1 MVHFFIG
8 IIMITTTNE
17 YKMNNEINIYNGLL
31 TNIKNR
37 VRQGQLKV
45 NLAANT
51 EMLATYWDIG
61 RMIHQQQQQKGWG
74 KGVIPKLAND
84 LKNELADVKGFSE
97 RNILRMLTFYKEYSN
112 FSISPLL
119 VSELETDTILQLP
132 VAKLEND
139 TNKQLHVAHLDDDAI
154 TKLPVKQ
161 LETTNQQ
168 LIAKIG
174 WAYHIILIQKIKDL
188 SIRYWYMQQILEQGW
203 SRDTLVT
210 QIKNKIHERQGTL
223 VHNFDHTLTNANSLW
238 AKQTFK
244 DPYIFDFITLATE
257 FSERELE
264 LELVKHVE
272 KFLLELGAGFAFVG
286 RQYKLEVSEKD
297 FYIDLL
303 FYHLKMRCFVVI
315 DLKKGDFLPEY
326 AGKMNFYCSA
336 VDDLIKHETDKP
348 TIGLIL
354 CKGKDK
360 IFAEYAL
367 RDLNKPIGVS
377 EYELTQMLPDDLKSS
392 LPSIEDLEREF
403 FEPNNSLENDN

>member
-1 MVHFFIG
+1 
-8 IIMITTTNE
+8 
-17 YKMNNEINIYNGLL
+17 MNNEIEIYKGLL

-45 NLAANT
+45 NLAANA

-61 RMIHQQQQQKGWG
+61 RMIHHQQQQKGWG
-74 KGVIPKLAND
+74 KGVIPKLAID

-97 RNILRMLTFYKEYSN
+97 RNINNMLVFYIQYSD
-112 FSISPLL
+112 FS
-119 VSELETDTILQLP
+119 ILQLP
-132 VAKLEND
+132 VAKLETD
-139 TNKQLHVAHLDDDAI
+139 SIRQ
-154 TKLPVKQ
+154 LPVAELEKDTISPLPVSELEAQSITQLSVAQ
-161 LETTNQQ
+161 LETTTQQ
-168 LIAKIG
+168 LITKIG
-174 WAYHIILIQKIKDL
+174 WAHHIILIQKIKDL
-188 SIRYWYMQQILEQGW
+188 PTRYWYMQQILEQGW
-203 SRDTLVT
+203 SRDTLVA
-210 QIKNKIHERQGTL
+210 QIKSKIHERQGAL
-223 VHNFDHTLTNANSLW
+223 VHNFDNTLTNAHSLW

-286 RQYKLEVSEKD
+286 RQYKLEVSDKD
-297 FYIDLL
+297 FQLDLL

-336 VDDLIKHETDKP
+336 VDDILKHETDKP

-377 EYELTQMLPDDLKSS
+377 EYELTQMLPDNLKSS
-392 LPSIEDLEREF
+392 LPSIEDIEKEF
-403 FEPNNSLENDN
+403 FEPNNNPENDN

>member
-1 MVHFFIG
+1 
-8 IIMITTTNE
+8 
-17 YKMNNEINIYNGLL
+17 MNNEIEIYKGLL

-45 NLAANT
+45 NLAANA

-61 RMIHQQQQQKGWG
+61 RMIHFQQQQKGWG

-84 LKNELADVKGFSE
+84 LKNELAEVKGFSV
-97 RNILRMLTFYKEYSN
+97 RNIQMMVQFFNEYQMIT
-112 FSISPLL
+112 SIG
-119 VSELETDTILQLP
+119 QLP
-132 VAKLEND
+132 VADLESQSI
-139 TNKQLHVAHLDDDAI
+139 TQLPVAHLDNTAI
-154 TKLPVKQ
+154 TQLTVAQ
-161 LETTNQQ
+161 LEDTKNQAQ
-168 LIAKIG
+168 LIALIG
-174 WAYHIILIQKIKDL
+174 WTQHTILLQKIKDL

-203 SRDTLVT
+203 SRDTLVA
-210 QIKNKIHERQGTL
+210 QIKSKIHERQGAL
-223 VHNFDHTLTNANSLW
+223 VHNFDNTLTNAHSLW

-286 RQYKLEVSEKD
+286 RQYKLEVSDKD
-297 FYIDLL
+297 FELDLL

-336 VDDLIKHETDKP
+336 VDDILKHETDKP

-354 CKGKDK
+354 CKGKNK

-377 EYELTQMLPDDLKSS
+377 EYELTQLLPDNLKSS
-392 LPSIEDLEREF
+392 LPSIEDIEKEF
-403 FEPNNSLENDN
+403 FEPNNSPENEQ

>member
-1 MVHFFIG
+1 
-8 IIMITTTNE
+8 
-17 YKMNNEINIYNGLL
+17 MNNEIEIYKGLL

-45 NLAANT
+45 NLAANA

-61 RMIHQQQQQKGWG
+61 RMIHFQQQQKGWG

-84 LKNELADVKGFSE
+84 LKNELAEVKGFSV
-97 RNILRMLTFYKEYSN
+97 RNIQMMVQFFNEYQMIT
-112 FSISPLL
+112 SIG
-119 VSELETDTILQLP
+119 QLP
-132 VAKLEND
+132 VADLESQSI
-139 TNKQLHVAHLDDDAI
+139 TQLPVAHLDNTAI
-154 TKLPVKQ
+154 TQLTVAQ
-161 LETTNQQ
+161 LEDTKNQAQ
-168 LIAKIG
+168 LIALIG
-174 WAYHIILIQKIKDL
+174 WTQHTILLQKIKDL

-203 SRDTLVT
+203 SRDTLVA
-210 QIKNKIHERQGTL
+210 QIKSKIHERQGAL
-223 VHNFDHTLTNANSLW
+223 VHNFDNTLTNAHSLW

-244 DPYIFDFITLATE
+244 DPSIFDFITLATE

-286 RQYKLEVSEKD
+286 RQYKLEVSDKD
-297 FYIDLL
+297 FELDLL

-336 VDDLIKHETDKP
+336 VDDILKHETDKP

-354 CKGKDK
+354 CKGKNK

-377 EYELTQMLPDDLKSS
+377 EYELTQLLPDNLKSS
-392 LPSIEDLEREF
+392 LPSIEDIEKEF
-403 FEPNNSLENDN
+403 FEPNNSPENEQ

>member
-1 MVHFFIG
+1 
-8 IIMITTTNE
+8 
-17 YKMNNEINIYNGLL
+17 MNNEIEIYKGLL

-45 NLAANT
+45 NLAANA

-61 RMIHQQQQQKGWG
+61 RMIHFQQQQKGWG

-84 LKNELADVKGFSE
+84 LKNELAEVKGFSV
-97 RNILRMLTFYKEYSN
+97 RNIQMMVQFFNEYQMIT
-112 FSISPLL
+112 SIG
-119 VSELETDTILQLP
+119 QLP
-132 VAKLEND
+132 VADLESQSI
-139 TNKQLHVAHLDDDAI
+139 TQLPVAHLDNTAI
-154 TKLPVKQ
+154 TQLTVAQ
-161 LETTNQQ
+161 LEDTKNQAQ
-168 LIAKIG
+168 LIALIG
-174 WAYHIILIQKIKDL
+174 WTQHTILLQKIKDL
-188 SIRYWYMQQILEQGW
+188 PIRYWYMQQILEQGW
-203 SRDTLVT
+203 SRDTLVA
-210 QIKNKIHERQGTL
+210 QIKSKIHERQGAL
-223 VHNFDHTLTNANSLW
+223 VHNFDNTLSNAHSLW

-244 DPYIFDFITLATE
+244 DPYIFDFITFATE

-264 LELVKHVE
+264 LELVKQVE

-286 RQYKLEVSEKD
+286 RQYKLEVSDKD
-297 FYIDLL
+297 FELDLL

-336 VDDLIKHETDKP
+336 VDDLLKHETDKP

-377 EYELTQMLPDDLKSS
+377 EYELTQLLPDDLKSS
-392 LPSIEDLEREF
+392 LPSIEDIEKEF
-403 FEPNNSLENDN
+403 FEPNNSPENDN

>member
-1 MVHFFIG
+1 
-8 IIMITTTNE
+8 
-17 YKMNNEINIYNGLL
+17 MNNEIEIYKGLL

-45 NLAANT
+45 NLAANA

-61 RMIHQQQQQKGWG
+61 RMIHNQQQQKGWG
-74 KGVIPKLAND
+74 KGVIPKLAID
-84 LKNELADVKGFSE
+84 LKNELAEVRGFSE

-119 VSELETDTILQLP
+119 VSELETGSIRQLP
-132 VAKLEND
+132 VSHLEND
-139 TNKQLHVAHLDDDAI
+139 TNTQLPVAHLDDDAI
-154 TKLPVKQ
+154 TKLPVSQ

-168 LIAKIG
+168 LITKIG
-174 WAYHIILIQKIKDL
+174 WAHHIILIQKIKDL
-188 SIRYWYMQQILEQGW
+188 PIRYWYMQQILEQGW
-203 SRDTLVT
+203 SRDTLVV
-210 QIKNKIHERQGTL
+210 QIKSKIHERQGAL
-223 VHNFDHTLTNANSLW
+223 VHNFDNTLTNAHSLW

-286 RQYKLEVSEKD
+286 RQYKLEVSDKD
-297 FYIDLL
+297 FQLDLL

-336 VDDLIKHETDKP
+336 VDDILKHETDKP

-377 EYELTQMLPDDLKSS
+377 EYELTQMLPDNLKSS
-392 LPSIEDLEREF
+392 LPSIEDIEKEF
-403 FEPNNSLENDN
+403 FEPNNAPENDN

>member
-1 MVHFFIG
+1 
-8 IIMITTTNE
+8 
-17 YKMNNEINIYNGLL
+17 MNNEIEIYKGLL

-45 NLAANT
+45 NLAANA

-61 RMIHQQQQQKGWG
+61 RMIHFQQQQKGWG
-74 KGVIPKLAND
+74 KGVIPKLAID
-84 LKNELADVKGFSE
+84 LKNELAEVRGFSE
-97 RNILRMLTFYKEYSN
+97 RNLKFMVQFYAEYSN
-112 FSISPLL
+112 FS
-119 VSELETDTILQLP
+119 ILQLP
-132 VAKLEND
+132 VAKLEADPIRQLPVSHLEND
-139 TNKQLHVAHLDDDAI
+139 TISPLPVSELESQSI
-154 TKLPVKQ
+154 GKLPVSQ
-161 LETTNQQ
+161 LETANQQ
-168 LIAKIG
+168 LITKIG
-174 WAYHIILIQKIKDL
+174 WAHHIILIQKIKDL
-188 SIRYWYMQQILEQGW
+188 PIRYWYMQQILEQGW
-203 SRDTLVT
+203 SRDTLVA
-210 QIKNKIHERQGTL
+210 QIKSKIHERQGAL
-223 VHNFDHTLTNANSLW
+223 VHNFDNTLTNAHSLW

-286 RQYKLEVSEKD
+286 RQYKLEVSDKD
-297 FYIDLL
+297 FQLDLL

-336 VDDLIKHETDKP
+336 VDDILKHETDKP

-377 EYELTQMLPDDLKSS
+377 EYELTQMLPDNLKSS
-392 LPSIEDLEREF
+392 LPSIEDIEKEF
-403 FEPNNSLENDN
+403 FEPNNTQENED

>member
-1 MVHFFIG
+1 
-8 IIMITTTNE
+8 
-17 YKMNNEINIYNGLL
+17 MNAEIEIYRGLL
-31 TNIKNR
+31 TDIKNR

-45 NLAANT
+45 NLAANA

-61 RMIHQQQQQKGWG
+61 RMIHNQQQQKGWG

-84 LKNELADVKGFSE
+84 LKNELAEVKGFSI
-97 RNILRMLTFYKEYSN
+97 RNIQMMVQFFNEYQMLTLIGQLPVSQLESQ
-112 FSISPLL
+112 SIM
-119 VSELETDTILQLP
+119 QLP
-132 VAKLEND
+132 VADLDN
-139 TNKQLHVAHLDDDAI
+139 TLITQLTVA
-154 TKLPVKQ
+154 Q
-161 LETTNQQ
+161 LEDTKNQAQ
-168 LIAKIG
+168 LITLIG
-174 WAYHIILIQKIKDL
+174 WTQHTILLQKIKDL
-188 SIRYWYMQQILEQGW
+188 PIRYWYMQQILENGW
-203 SRDTLVT
+203 SRDTLVA
-210 QIKNKIHERQGTL
+210 QIKSKVHERQGAL
-223 VHNFDHTLTNANSLW
+223 VHNFDNTLTNSHSLW

-244 DPYIFDFITLATE
+244 DPYIFDFITLTTE

-286 RQYKLEVSEKD
+286 RQYKLEISDKD
-297 FYIDLL
+297 FQLDLL

-315 DLKKGDFLPEY
+315 DLKKGDFMPEY

-336 VDDLIKHETDKP
+336 VDDLLKHETDKP

-377 EYELTQMLPDDLKSS
+377 EYELTQLLPDDLKSS
-392 LPSIEDLEREF
+392 LPSIEDIEKEF
-403 FEPNNSLENDN
+403 FELNNISEKEI

>member
-1 MVHFFIG
+1 
-8 IIMITTTNE
+8 
-17 YKMNNEINIYNGLL
+17 MNNEIEIYKGLL

-45 NLAANT
+45 NLAANA

-61 RMIHQQQQQKGWG
+61 RMIHHQQQQKGWG
-74 KGVIPKLAND
+74 KGVIPKLAID

-97 RNILRMLTFYKEYSN
+97 RNINNMLVFYIQYSD
-112 FSISPLL
+112 FS
-119 VSELETDTILQLP
+119 ILQLP
-132 VAKLEND
+132 VAKLETD
-139 TNKQLHVAHLDDDAI
+139 SIRQ
-154 TKLPVKQ
+154 LPVAELEKDTISPLPVSELEAQSITQLSVAQ
-161 LETTNQQ
+161 LETTTQQ
-168 LIAKIG
+168 LITKIG
-174 WAYHIILIQKIKDL
+174 WAHHIILIQKIKDL
-188 SIRYWYMQQILEQGW
+188 PIRYWYMQQILEQGW
-203 SRDTLVT
+203 SRDTLVA
-210 QIKNKIHERQGTL
+210 QIKSKIHDRQGAL
-223 VHNFDHTLTNANSLW
+223 VHNFDNTLTNAHSLW

-286 RQYKLEVSEKD
+286 RQYKLEVSDKD
-297 FYIDLL
+297 FQLDLL

-336 VDDLIKHETDKP
+336 VDDILKHETDKP

-377 EYELTQMLPDDLKSS
+377 EYELTQMLPDNLKSS
-392 LPSIEDLEREF
+392 LPSIEDIEKEF
-403 FEPNNSLENDN
+403 FEPNNSPENDN

>member
-1 MVHFFIG
+1 
-8 IIMITTTNE
+8 
-17 YKMNNEINIYNGLL
+17 MNNEIEIYKGLL
-31 TNIKNR
+31 TSIKNR

-45 NLAANT
+45 NLAANA

-61 RMIHQQQQQKGWG
+61 RMIHLQQQQKGWG

-84 LKNELADVKGFSE
+84 LKNELAEVKGFSV
-97 RNILRMLTFYKEYSN
+97 RNIQMMVQFFNEYQMIT
-112 FSISPLL
+112 SIG
-119 VSELETDTILQLP
+119 QLP
-132 VAKLEND
+132 VADLESQSI
-139 TNKQLHVAHLDDDAI
+139 TQLPVSHLDNTAI
-154 TKLPVKQ
+154 TQ
-161 LETTNQQ
+161 LTVAQLQKIENQTQ
-168 LIAKIG
+168 LIALIG
-174 WAYHIILIQKIKDL
+174 WTQHTILLQKIKDL
-188 SIRYWYMQQILEQGW
+188 SIRYWYMQQILEQAW
-203 SRDTLVT
+203 SRDTLVA
-210 QIKNKIHERQGTL
+210 QIKSKIHERQGAL
-223 VHNFDHTLTNANSLW
+223 VHNFDNTLTNAHSLW

-286 RQYKLEVSEKD
+286 RQYKLEVSDKD
-297 FYIDLL
+297 FQLDLL
-303 FYHLKMRCFVVI
+303 FYHLKMRCFIVI
-315 DLKKGDFLPEY
+315 DLKKGDFMPEY

-336 VDDLIKHETDKP
+336 VDDILKHETDKP

-377 EYELTQMLPDDLKSS
+377 EYELTQLLPDNLKSS
-392 LPSIEDLEREF
+392 LPSIEDIEKEF
-403 FEPNNSLENDN
+403 FEPNNENEN

>member
-1 MVHFFIG
+1 
-8 IIMITTTNE
+8 
-17 YKMNNEINIYNGLL
+17 MNNEIEIYKGLL

-45 NLAANT
+45 NLAANA

-61 RMIHQQQQQKGWG
+61 RMIHFQQQQKGWG
-74 KGVIPKLAND
+74 KGVIPKLAID
-84 LKNELADVKGFSE
+84 LKNELAEVKGFSE
-97 RNILRMLTFYKEYSN
+97 RNLKVMVQFFNEYQDLI
-112 FSISPLL
+112 SIG
-119 VSELETDTILQLP
+119 QLP
-132 VAKLEND
+132 VAQLEAD
-139 TNKQLHVAHLDDDAI
+139 SIRQLSVAELKNDAI
-154 TKLPVKQ
+154 TQLPVAQ
-161 LETTNQQ
+161 LETNNQQ
-168 LIAKIG
+168 LITKIG
-174 WAYHIILIQKIKDL
+174 WTHHIILIQKIKDL
-188 SIRYWYMQQILEQGW
+188 PLRYWYMQQILEQGW
-203 SRDTLVT
+203 SRDTLVA
-210 QIKNKIHERQGTL
+210 QIKSKIHERQGAL
-223 VHNFDHTLTNANSLW
+223 IHNFDNTLTNAHSQW

-286 RQYKLEVSEKD
+286 RQYKLEVSDKD
-297 FYIDLL
+297 FELDLL

-336 VDDLIKHETDKP
+336 VDDILKHETDKP

-354 CKGKDK
+354 CKGKNK

-377 EYELTQMLPDDLKSS
+377 EYELTQLLPDNLKSS
-392 LPSIEDLEREF
+392 LPSIEDIEKEF
-403 FEPNNSLENDN
+403 FEPNNSPENEN